1 MAGTYTLT
9 ITQGAYSD
17 DASTDATVNT
27 QPTATASGT
36 STVCVGGIIQL
47 VGGPADMNSYSWTGP
62 NGFNS
67 TEQSPFIPN
76 ATFAMSGTYTLTV
89 TNNCGSDDA
98 SIYVSVVDCG
108 GGGGGGGGGGSIEP
122 GSPDVSPCSY
132 TLTVNMLGRITKAKM
147 TEDGVLCED
156 CIALDPPK
164 QNSWEAKAG
173 TKLTLEDNDV
183 PELIKVT
190 LASSSP
196 PSDAEETIGPTY
208 ELNAYASMDSLVPS
222 AISIYPLFSMSSAYD
237 PNKLPENTSAVTLA
251 YYPAPNQGWLFMGA
265 EGIIAEVGKARG
277 TLDYFAPATLVVKL
291 GETTLANFIV
301 SNLTISP
308 SQVQP
313 NQEVAISVNVA
324 NTGGT
329 SGYYTVEL
337 KIDGI
342 TEETQQVAL
351 AAGASQTVNFT
362 ITGNSAGEYTVEI
375 SDLQGEFV
383 VVGPSG
389 TNWWPIISLIVILL
403 LAILAFVVWK
413 QLSERNKTAATPTG
427 KSSK

>member
-1 MAGTYTLT
+1 
-9 ITQGAYSD
+9 
-17 DASTDATVNT
+17 
-27 QPTATASGT
+27 
-36 STVCVGGIIQL
+36 
-47 VGGPADMNSYSWTGP
+47 MNSYSWTGP

-67 TEQSPFIPN
+67 TEQSPSIPN

-98 SIYVSVVDCG
+98 SISVSVVDCG
-108 GGGGGGGGGGSIEP
+108 GGGGGGGGGVGNFEP
-122 GSPDVSPCSY
+122 GTADVSPCSY

-196 PSDAEETIGPTY
+196 PSDTEETIGPTY

-237 PNKLPENTSAVTLA
+237 PNKIPKNTSAVTLA

-265 EGIIAEVGKARG
+265 EGIVAEVGKARG

-291 GETTLANFIV
+291 GETTLANFII

-324 NTGGT
+324 NNGGT
-329 SGYYTVEL
+329 TGDYTVVL

-342 TEETQQVAL
+342 TQETEQVTL
-351 AAGASQTVNFT
+351 AAGASQIVTFN
-362 ITGNSAGEYTVEI
+362 ITGGSAGEYAVEI

-383 VVGPSG
+383 VVGSSE

-413 QLSERNKTAATPTG
+413 QLSERNKAAATPTG